1 VSVLVQ
7 LKRHVDRL
15 QGCRDCS
22 EMIGPVV
29 TGQPVVSPVM
39 LIGQA
44 PGVREGPA
52 GKPFAWTAG
61 KTMFGWFASLGL
73 SEEAFRQRVYMAAV
87 CRCFPGKAARGGG
100 DRVPAADEIARCSRH
115 LAREVE
121 LLRPRLVIPVG
132 KLAIAQLLP
141 DTDQLASVVG
151 RPLRG
156 TLAGVDLDVIALPHP
171 SGASTWHRME
181 PGKTLLAR
189 ALAEIGRH
197 DAWRSLLDAAPG
209 RPRTETTGPPSE
221 PGDSGDRDARH
232 GRSARAAATRTG
244 VVSSRSSR
252 SEVP

>member
-1 VSVLVQ
+1 
-7 LKRHVDRL
+7 
-15 QGCRDCS
+15 
-22 EMIGPVV
+22 MIGPVV
-29 TGQPVVSPVM
+29 TGRPVVSPVM

-100 DRVPAADEIARCSRH
+100 DRVPAADEIKRCSRH
-115 LAREVE
+115 LAHEVQ

-132 KLAIAQLLP
+132 KLAIAQLVP
-141 DTDQLASVVG
+141 DADQLAEVVG
-151 RPLRG
+151 RPQRAE
-156 TLAGVDLDVIALPHP
+156 LAGVAFDVIALPHP

-189 ALAEIGRH
+189 ALGEIARH
-197 DAWRSLLDAAPG
+197 DAWQSLLDVEANAAPPARAAG
-209 RPRTETTGPPSE
+209 TAGAAAPSRS
-221 PGDSGDRDARH
+221 PGSRSPGS
-232 GRSARAAATRTG
+232 RSAR
-244 VVSSRSSR
+244 SSRSSR
-252 SEVP
+252 SEVPR